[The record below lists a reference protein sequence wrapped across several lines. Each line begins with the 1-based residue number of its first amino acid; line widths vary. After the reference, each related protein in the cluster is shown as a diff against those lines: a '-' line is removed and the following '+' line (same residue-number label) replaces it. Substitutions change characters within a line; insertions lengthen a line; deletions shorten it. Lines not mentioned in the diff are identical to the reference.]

1 MNTLGKKIKEIL
13 NEQNISASS
22 VEKKAGIGPSSLQ
35 NILQGRVKNPS
46 LEIIKAVASALGY
59 TTSELL
65 GEVPEPSRILNVLR
79 DKQWDQEL
87 YLNTLES
94 VLSAYK
100 QHQIKVTKLD
110 ILETIE
116 YIYDYC
122 LQYNKKK
129 PDKDFVEWTIL
140 QKNS

>member
-1 MNTLGKKIKEIL
+1 MNHLSKKIKEIL
-13 NEQNISASS
+13 SEQNISASS

-46 LEIIKAVASALGY
+46 LEIIKSIAGALGY

-65 GEVPEPSRILNVLR
+65 GEIPESSRIINLMR
-79 DKQWDQEL
+79 EKQWDQEL
-87 YLNTLES
+87 YLNILRS
-94 VLSAYK
+94 ILSIYEL
-100 QHQIKVTKLD
+100 HQLKVSKLD
-110 ILETIE
+110 ILESIE